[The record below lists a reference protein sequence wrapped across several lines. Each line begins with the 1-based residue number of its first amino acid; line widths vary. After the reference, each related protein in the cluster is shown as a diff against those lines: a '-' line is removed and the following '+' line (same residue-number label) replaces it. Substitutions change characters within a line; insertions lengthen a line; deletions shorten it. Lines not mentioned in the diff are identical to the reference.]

1 MSATLPLVLELTPLT
16 SLISSPDEAVKEG
29 FDVANTRY
37 NPETQL
43 RENSAGEPQ
52 IYNGLSI
59 TLSVVVSTVLAFA
72 DCDNAQDDNE
82 Q

>member
-1 MSATLPLVLELTPLT
+1 MTFPLLLELTQPAPLMA
-16 SLISSPDEAVKEG
+16 SPDEMVKEG

-43 RENSAGEPQ
+43 RENSAGEPH

-59 TLSVVVSTVLAFA
+59 TLSVIVSTVLAFA
-72 DCDNAQDDNE
+72 DCDKAHDDNE
-82 Q
+82 E